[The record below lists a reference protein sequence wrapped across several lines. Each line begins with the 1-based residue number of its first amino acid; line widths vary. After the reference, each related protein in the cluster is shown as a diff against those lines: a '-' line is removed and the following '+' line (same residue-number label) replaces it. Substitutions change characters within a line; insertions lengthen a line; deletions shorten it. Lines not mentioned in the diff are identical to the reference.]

1 MHFSDGESTPVHSS
15 GQRPIS
21 NWGACNI
28 GKGGWRAPP
37 GGGEIRPPSSTRRAS
52 ASEESKQVLVDT
64 ILVSFRQPLRSALVA
79 NEPSVRYELLRSV
92 AGLVDGDEDRQSIVW
107 GKSVADRVETGGR
120 RYIKNNNKK

>member
-1 MHFSDGESTPVHSS
+1 MMPFSDGESTTVHSS

-52 ASEESKQVLVDT
+52 ASEESKQALVDT
-64 ILVSFRQPLRSALVA
+64 ILVSFRQPMRSALVD
-79 NEPSVRYELLRSV
+79 NELSVRYELLRSV
-92 AGLVDGDEDRQSIVW
+92 RSEERRV
-107 GKSVADRVETGGR
+107 GKECVSTCRSR
-120 RYIKNNNKK
+120 WSPCH